1 MIAALPAIGSVVA
14 GLAADTVA
22 PAAPSPPPPPPQ
34 PPQATGADF
43 GQVFAEVG
51 TAIDRLKAAEATSIS
66 AIEGR
71 ASVRQVVESVVAAE
85 QSLHTVLA
93 VRDKLVSAYQALVQM
108 PI

>member
-1 MIAALPAIGSVVA
+1 MIPALPAIGSLVA
-14 GLAADTVA
+14 GFAVEGITRAL
-22 PAAPSPPPPPPQ
+22 Q
-34 PPQATGADF
+34 PPAPTGADF

-51 TAIDRLKAAEATSIS
+51 AAIDRLKTAEATSIS

-71 ASVRQVVESVVAAE
+71 ASIQEMVESVVAAE

-93 VRDKLVSAYQALVQM
+93 VRDKMVAAYQSLAQM